1 VRVDLP
7 NPEGLLRPNMYADA
21 VIATGSSAPVLA
33 APENAVIASGT
44 RQIVILDRG
53 EGRFEPRPVKTGA
66 RGDGLVEIRD
76 GVSEGDRVVTAANFL
91 IDSESNLKAALQTL
105 TAGGAQ

>member
-1 VRVDLP
+1 
-7 NPEGLLRPNMYADA
+7 
-21 VIATGSSAPVLA
+21 
-33 APENAVIASGT
+33 VIASGT

-53 EGRFEPRPVKTGA
+53 EGRFEPRPVQTGA
-66 RGDGLVEIRD
+66 HGDGFVEIRD

-105 TAGGAQ
+105 TAGGTQ